1 VVSASGVAHCV
12 VERIIGIW
20 TEEKSRENFSFFR
33 DAKNKNIC
41 FRQFGGH
48 QINTVLNHLVFCRV
62 IIRCGNQ
69 QNANFMANTDK
80 IQKFV
85 RTVISPHFQNLG
97 DILPHLI
104 QFQYP
109 DRLF

>member
-12 VERIIGIW
+12 VEVIIGIW

-48 QINTVLNHLVFCRV
+48 QISTVLNHL
-62 IIRCGNQ
+62 INIG
-69 QNANFMANTDK
+69 
-80 IQKFV
+80 
-85 RTVISPHFQNLG
+85 L
-97 DILPHLI
+97 L
-104 QFQYP
+104 
-109 DRLF
+109 